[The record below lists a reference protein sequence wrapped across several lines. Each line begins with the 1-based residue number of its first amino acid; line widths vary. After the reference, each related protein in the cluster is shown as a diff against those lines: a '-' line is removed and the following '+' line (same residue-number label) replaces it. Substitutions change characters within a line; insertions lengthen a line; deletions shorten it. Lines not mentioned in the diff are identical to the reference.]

1 MAYPLKGSWTTRWY
15 RSKAST
21 LMTQGDCVDTDG
33 TDIVS
38 ATSSSGG
45 FLGIVKATKPA
56 ADATNV
62 RVAVMVPRGRGCTFA
77 VAGTGLTAAIEGRAY
92 DYSDATTIGSGTTY
106 KPLRVEKVLSSTL
119 AEVSA
124 KDPIS

>member
-15 RSKAST
+15 RSKGST
-21 LMTQGDCVDTDG
+21 LVTQGDCLDTDG

-45 FLGIVKATKPA
+45 FLGIAMATKA
-56 ADATNV
+56 ASVTTNDRIPV
-62 RVAVMVPRGRGCTFA
+62 KVPRGRGCTFA
-77 VAGTGLTAAIEGRAY
+77 IAGSSLTSAIEGRAY
-92 DYSDATTIGSGTTY
+92 DYSNATTVGTGTTY

-124 KDPIS
+124 KDPIA

>member
-1 MAYPLKGSWTTRWY
+1 MASEQRGSWTTRWY

-38 ATSSSGG
+38 ATSTSGG
-45 FLGIVKATKPA
+45 FLGIVKATKA
-56 ADATNV
+56 SSDAGTQ
-62 RVAVMVPRGRGCTFA
+62 RVAVRVPRGRGCTFLI
-77 VAGTGLTAAIEGRAY
+77 AGSNLTSAIEGRAL
-92 DYSDATTIGSGTTY
+92 DYSDAQTIGTGTTY
-106 KPLRVEKVLSSTL
+106 KPLRVEKVLSATL

-124 KDPIS
+124 KDPIA

>member
-21 LMTQGDCVDTDG
+21 LITQGDCVDTDG

-45 FLGIVKATKPA
+45 FLGIAMRTKAA
-56 ADATNV
+56 ADATNSREPV
-62 RVAVMVPRGRGCTFA
+62 RVPKGRGCTFA
-77 VAGTGLTAAIEGRAY
+77 IIGASLTSAQEGRAL
-92 DYSDATTIGSGTTY
+92 DYTNATTVGTGTTY
-106 KPLRVEKVLSSTL
+106 KPLRIEKVLSATL

-124 KDPIS
+124 KDPIA